1 MSDVND
7 DLESD
12 AQVALH
18 GHELT
23 QDEIT
28 ELREIFNLVD
38 EDRGG
43 SISKE
48 ELQQLMATVGI
59 HTTQAEIDQIVAE
72 IDKNNDGEIQFE
84 EFVAVMSHKVS
95 TAYSSDDVVEAFRL
109 FSLDSPQYV
118 SLVMND

>member
-18 GHELT
+18 GHE
-23 QDEIT
+23 
-28 ELREIFNLVD
+28 
-38 EDRGG
+38 RGG

-109 FSLDSPQYV
+109 FSLDSPPGYITLEQ
-118 SLVMND
+118 